1 MRGAIYEKNE
11 SSTMAR
17 DVSDDTPITGRGDLV
32 GWLEAGCKPPEQ
44 HRIGTEHEKIGFY
57 TLTDAPVPY
66 DGAGGVGG
74 IRELLEQMGLSL
86 GWTPITDGGNIIGLA
101 DETHGGAISIEP
113 GGQFELS
120 GAPLDDVHQTRD
132 ELDRHF
138 EALKPIAER
147 LGISFLSLGMSPK
160 WTRAQTPI
168 MPKSRYA
175 IMERYMPKVGTR
187 GLDMMFRTSTV
198 QANYDF
204 ASEADMVKK
213 LRVSLALQPL
223 ATALFANSP
232 FTDGTLNGYLSDRSN
247 VWRDTDNNR
256 AGMLPFAFED
266 GMGFER
272 YVDYALDVPMYFI
285 KRGDTYLDVAGSS
298 FRDLLDGTLLARRG
312 ERATL
317 SDWANHLST
326 IFPEVRL
333 KTFLEMR
340 GADTGPL
347 PFLVA
352 LPALFA
358 GLLYAPSS
366 LDGAWDLVKTW
377 SSDERDDLRANVPR
391 LGLGATVG
399 GRTLRD
405 VARDVLDLA
414 RAGLERRARKDAN
427 GHDEGGYLDVLDAV
441 VEGRTEAER
450 LIACFKGAWGES
462 VDPAFR
468 DCVY

>member
-1 MRGAIYEKNE
+1 
-11 SSTMAR
+11 MAR
-17 DVSDDTPITGRGDLV
+17 DVSDTTPIAGRADLV
-32 GWLEAGCKPPEQ
+32 GWLAAGCKPAER

-57 TLTDAPVPY
+57 RAGHGPVPY
-66 DGAGGVGG
+66 AGSDGVGG
-74 IRELLEQMGLSL
+74 VRQILEEMGRSL
-86 GWTPITDGGNIIGLA
+86 GWTPILDGSNIIGLA
-101 DETHGGAISIEP
+101 DEAGGGAISIEP

-120 GAPLDDVHQTRD
+120 GAPLDTIHETEA

-138 EALKPIAER
+138 AALRPIADR
-147 LGISFLSLGMSPK
+147 LGIGFLSLGMSPK
-160 WTRAQTPI
+160 WTRDETPV

-175 IMERYMPKVGTR
+175 IMARYMPKVGAR
-187 GLDMMFRTSTV
+187 GLDMMLRTATV

-213 LRVSLALQPL
+213 LRVSLALQPV
-223 ATALFANSP
+223 ATALFATSP
-232 FTDGTLNGYLSDRSN
+232 FIDGRLNGYLSDRSN
-247 VWRDTDNNR
+247 VWRETDNDR
-256 AGMLPFAFED
+256 AGMLPFVFED

-285 KRGDTYLDVAGSS
+285 KRGDTYIDVAGSS
-298 FRDLLDGTLLARRG
+298 FHDLLDGRHPALPG

-340 GADTGPL
+340 GADAGPMAFLTG
-347 PFLVA
+347 

-366 LDGAWDLVKTW
+366 LDAAWDLVKAWTREERGALR
-377 SSDERDDLRANVPR
+377 DEAPLR
-391 LGLGATVG
+391 GLDATIR
-399 GRTLRD
+399 GRALRD

-414 RAGLERRARKDAN
+414 RAGLVRRARRNAHGD
-427 GHDEGGYLDVLDAV
+427 DEAIYLDRLDEIVA
-441 VEGRTEAER
+441 GQTEAER
-450 LIACFKGAWGES
+450 LIALYRGAWKGS
-462 VDPAFR
+462 VDPAF
-468 DCVY
+468 DHCVY

>member
-1 MRGAIYEKNE
+1 
-11 SSTMAR
+11 MAR
-17 DVSDDTPITGRGDLV
+17 DVSDTTPISGRGDLV
-32 GWLEAGCKPPEQ
+32 AWLEAGCKPASR
-44 HRIGTEHEKIGFY
+44 HRIGTEHEKIAFY
-57 TLTDAPVPY
+57 RADHTPVPY
-66 DGAGGVGG
+66 DGANGVGG
-74 IRELLEQMGLSL
+74 IRHMLEAMGAALD
-86 GWTPITDGGNIIGLA
+86 WEPILDGGNIIGLA
-101 DETHGGAISIEP
+101 DTEGGAISIEP

-120 GAPLDDVHQTRD
+120 GAPLDTVHETQA

-138 EALKPIAER
+138 AALRPIADE
-147 LGISFLSLGMSPK
+147 LGIGFLSLGMSPK
-160 WTRAQTPI
+160 WTREETPV

-175 IMERYMPKVGTR
+175 IMARYMPKVGTR
-187 GLDMMFRTSTV
+187 GLDMMFRTATV

-213 LRVSLALQPL
+213 LRVALALQPL

-232 FTDGTLNGYLSDRSN
+232 FTDGKRNGWLSDRSN
-247 VWRDTDNNR
+247 VWRDTDEKR

-285 KRGDTYLDVAGSS
+285 KRGDAYHDVTGTS
-298 FRDLLDGTLLARRG
+298 FRDLFDGRHPALPG

-340 GADTGPL
+340 GADAGPM
-347 PFLVA
+347 PFLTA
-352 LPALFA
+352 LPAVFA

-366 LDGAWDLVKTW
+366 LDAAFDLVK
-377 SSDERDDLRANVPR
+377 
-391 LGLGATVG
+391 
-399 GRTLRD
+399 
-405 VARDVLDLA
+405 
-414 RAGLERRARKDAN
+414 GLERRRARGAARGCAEARPRGDDRAAASCEPSRCRSWPWRAPAWPN
-427 GHDEGGYLDVLDAV
+427 GPARMPPGGDETIYLDVLDAV
-441 VEGRTEAER
+441 VAGRSEAER
-450 LIACFKGAWGES
+450 LIACFEGLWHAS

-468 DCVY
+468 ECVY